1 VKFDHVALNV
11 KDIARSV
18 AWYKE
23 TVGATVLYEDSTWA
37 FLEAGGVKL
46 ALTLPNQ
53 HPRHIA
59 FDIGSAPSSD
69 FLRRARPHRDGSVSY
84 YVVDPDGN
92 AVEWICYPQKKK
104 VDA

>member
-1 VKFDHVALNV
+1 MKFDHVALNV

-37 FLEAGGVKL
+37 FLEAGGVKI

-104 VDA
+104 DTA